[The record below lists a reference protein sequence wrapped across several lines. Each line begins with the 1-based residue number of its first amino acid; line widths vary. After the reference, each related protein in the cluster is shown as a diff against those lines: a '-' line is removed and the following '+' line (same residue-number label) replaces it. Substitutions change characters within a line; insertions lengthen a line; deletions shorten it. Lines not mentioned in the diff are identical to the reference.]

1 MKMLFKSPISWW
13 KFEGKYYH
21 KDFIRGVKNLWKWL
35 PVVWKDRDWDPSH
48 IYKILQ
54 FKLEQQAYG
63 IGSRDIHM
71 NAQRDA
77 ELMLLC
83 ARLCYAQIEE
93 GYENEYFEYVE
104 KKYEFVPTDETQK
117 WYTLEY
123 ETVEDNLDEYFA
135 LYPKQHKRVLEGKLD
150 WHGHKPDLTNRE
162 EIARCIAWNNQERS
176 RKLLFKILE
185 ERINNWWD

>member
-35 PVVWKDRDWDPSH
+35 PVVWKDRDWDPSY

-71 NAQRDA
+71 NAKRDA

-83 ARLCYAQIEE
+83 ARLCYIQQEDLYE
-93 GYENEYFEYVE
+93 SEYLGYLDQ
-104 KKYEFVPTDETQK
+104 KHEFIPTDETQK
-117 WYTLEY
+117 WYTIEST
-123 ETVEDNLDEYFA
+123 TVEDNLDEYFA
-135 LYPKQHKRVLEGKLD
+135 LYPSQYKRALQGK
-150 WHGHKPDLTNRE
+150 
-162 EIARCIAWNNQERS
+162 IAWWGNKTDPEDRKALAICIAWNNQERS

-185 ERINNWWD
+185 ERIGNWWD